1 MPKKNASGYV
11 TKSDDDRSRSEN
23 TGRKTFDPPVAPKG
37 FTTWLHAQS
46 NILHVSGFTP
56 NVFERGEGLGRFH
69 TCGNWHR
76 K

>member
-1 MPKKNASGYV
+1 MLKKNASGDV
-11 TKSDDDRSRSEN
+11 TKSDVDRSRSEN

-56 NVFERGEGLGRFH
+56 NVFERGGRLGRFH